1 MTRSELVTLALGS
14 AGGQTPF
21 TPVQVQKLFFLIDR
35 EIGPQIGGPHFAF
48 APYDYGPF
56 DGNVYRELEALCRQG
71 LVHIEPAGSLKYYS
85 LTGAGLAAANAIS
98 RNEDFRTRD
107 YIQRAAVWVRSLG
120 FADLVSAIYRKYP
133 DMQVNSVFQR

>member
-1 MTRSELVTLALGS
+1 MTRNELILLALG
-14 AGGQTPF
+14 ATGGQTPF

-56 DGNVYRELEALCRQG
+56 DGAVYRELEALCRQG
-71 LVHIEPAGSLKYYS
+71 LVHIEPAGSLKHYS

-98 RNEDFRTRD
+98 GAADARTKD
-107 YIQRAAVWVRSLG
+107 YVHRAAVWVRSLG

-133 DMQVNSVFQR
+133 DMQVNSVFQK